1 MDEWAEFYNLHLPQ
15 LARYVVAVVQVR
27 GGGFQL
33 GSGVLVGVGGHHF
46 VATVR
51 HCIEG
56 NVRVYRSVNPGQQ
69 TGTVATQTIPIIGR
83 GWHDNLDLGYLEI
96 ADPGCGELGW
106 DQLCPD
112 RIVDGMPQFIG
123 YPECLVENDPVSHA
137 VGTNVIIAP
146 GTFGTTLR
154 EETPDRMTFYYPQ
167 FGMRYNPATGEWQE
181 SPFPETPRGFSGG
194 ACFGVV
200 NPGGVLP
207 QVQYRLLAIQE
218 AWLKS
223 ERVVYAVP
231 IQRWCELMTERG
243 LA

>member
-1 MDEWAEFYNLHLPQ
+1 MDESAEFYTLHLPQ
-15 LARYVVAVVQVR
+15 LARYVVPVVELR
-27 GGGFQL
+27 KGKYQL
-33 GSGVLVGVGGHHF
+33 GSGVLVGVGGRHF
-46 VATVR
+46 VATAR

-56 NVRVYRSVNPGQQ
+56 DVRVYRSVSPGQQ

-83 GWHDNLDLGYLEI
+83 GWHDTLDLGYLEI

-112 RIVDGMPQFIG
+112 RIVDGMAQFIG
-123 YPECLVENDPVSHA
+123 YPECLVETDPVSYGG
-137 VGTNVIIAP
+137 VTNVSIAP

-154 EETPDRMTFYYPQ
+154 EETPDRMTFDFPEV
-167 FGMRYNPATGEWQE
+167 GRRYNEATGEWHD

-194 ACFGVV
+194 GCFGVV
-200 NPGGVLP
+200 DPGGIIP
-207 QVQYRLLAIQE
+207 QVQYKLLAIE
-218 AWLKS
+218 YAWLVS
-223 ERVVYAVP
+223 QRVVCAVP